1 MSSAPDPSV
10 QPPRGPSV
18 PAPPAQGA
26 RGVLPRL
33 AHLYWRFARPMTL
46 GVRAAILHPDKGV
59 FLVKHSYVAGW
70 HLPGGGVEAGE
81 TILASMVREVDE
93 EANIVVTGEPVLHGV
108 FFNVHASRRD
118 HVLVYVVTTFTERGP
133 RLPDREIVE
142 ASFFPLDRL
151 PEDTTRGTR
160 ERLDEI
166 ARRRPLSPYW

>member
-1 MSSAPDPSV
+1 MSSAPSPPDPARHS
-10 QPPRGPSV
+10 PAV
-18 PAPPAQGA
+18 PAPSTGW
-26 RGVLPRL
+26 RRVLRRL

-81 TILASMVREVDE
+81 TIVASMAREVEE

-118 HVLVYVVTTFTERGP
+118 HVVVYVVRTFTERGP

-142 ASFFPLDRL
+142 ASFFPLDGL
-151 PEDTTRGTR
+151 PDDTTRGTR

-166 ARRRPLSPYW
+166 AGRRPLSPTW

>member
-1 MSSAPDPSV
+1 MSSGPTPPVRPGPAVPTPSAV
-10 QPPRGPSV
+10 GRG
-18 PAPPAQGA
+18 AL
-26 RGVLPRL
+26 RRL

-59 FLVKHSYVAGW
+59 FLVKHTYVAGW

-81 TILASMVREVDE
+81 TILASMVREVEE
-93 EANIVVTGEPVLHGV
+93 EANIEVTGEPALHGV

-118 HVLVYVVTTFTERGP
+118 HVVVYVVTTFTERGP

-166 ARRRPLSPYW
+166 AGRRPLSPYW